1 MAGSNAT
8 TRGVPR
14 RILQGDAPSVPVIGA
29 GSIPTIQYSTGAARA
44 LQQFSRDLF
53 SLSDRFED
61 QLDQQAEAEAT
72 SAGALAGASGD
83 FEIQNYGTIRGRA
96 YNKAAIE
103 TFTANLD
110 TNSILKLSEL
120 QQKHWNDPAGLEAAW
135 NNYRVGVTEELAKV
149 SPEQAAA
156 FNNRSAVRGL
166 PAVEQAKDTAYKLTR
181 SQADAA
187 LVENEAAL
195 RAEIKNVS
203 SDLFSD
209 NPERSR
215 AAAKAIGQVQADYMN
230 IYRAKDPTTGK
241 PLYTPEEVAVARKA
255 FKDMVG
261 TQSTLSWFDEQ
272 QDKAGAY
279 LKIISGDFKIKISSN
294 NDQVPLIM
302 ANKGATRNDP
312 LKPEIAAA
320 MKAAAAATG
329 VDGIGVVVHSGGQET
344 HEEVAAGQGSRTGSV
359 RHDHG
364 GAGDLRL
371 TKNGQ
376 VLDFASNRDIYLKFA
391 EGAAAAGLTGI
402 GVDEANGYIH
412 AGGGSQASWG
422 YKGRSA
428 KHAFLPE
435 DFNAAIER
443 GRANPIDSKPASSEV
458 ALSDVLSPTALNGL
472 DAEMRQRMSFMNT
485 MADRQAEQTK
495 ALLTATQA
503 KNAFDFT
510 ARVYAAG
517 ATDPATGQ
525 PVRVLTREDV
535 IGAVNNGT
543 LKPGDGEAI
552 MKALTQEQP
561 EVSDDTTFR
570 ELQRRVYSGED
581 IFRQIID
588 AGSKLSKKDAAS
600 LLSLNQSQVRGQQGE
615 FNADQKF
622 YFGTLNDRLRGGA
635 GPMASLDQGR
645 ADRQAQALDEYR
657 RRVMDPANTESPST
671 IADDIALRATRDM
684 VGMDNSA
691 LDRKVAPRYSVPKAD
706 NPARL
711 DLQASAKSLF
721 AAYQSKKITQQQ
733 FEIEQQRL
741 VEWGRLQASIEK
753 ATAAT
758 KGK

>member
-14 RILQGDAPSVPVIGA
+14 RILQGDGPSVPVIGA

-53 SLSDRFED
+53 SLSDQFED
-61 QLDQQAEAEAT
+61 QLDAQAEAEAS
-72 SAGALAGASGD
+72 SAGALAGAAGD
-83 FEIQNYGTIRGRA
+83 FQLQNYGTIRGRA
-96 YNKAAIE
+96 YNKAAVE
-103 TFTANLD
+103 TFAATLD
-110 TNSILKLSEL
+110 TNSVLKLSEL
-120 QQKHWNDPAGLEAAW
+120 QQKHWNDPAGLQAAW
-135 NNYRVGVTEELAKV
+135 DNYRVGVRQELSKV

-156 FNNRSAVRGL
+156 FDNRSAVRGL
-166 PAVEQAKDTAYKLTR
+166 PAIEQAKDTAYKLTR

-209 NPERSR
+209 NPDRSR

-241 PLYTPEEVAVARKA
+241 PLYTPEEIAVAKKA
-255 FKDMVG
+255 FTDM
-261 TQSTLSWFDEQ
+261 TMSQAALSWFDEQ
-272 QDKAGAY
+272 PDKAGAY
-279 LKIISGDFKIKISSN
+279 LKFVSGDFKIKIDAN
-294 NDQVPLIM
+294 NDQVPLVM
-302 ANKGATRNDP
+302 ANRGATRNDP
-312 LKPEIAAA
+312 LKPEIQNA

-329 VDGIGVVVHSGGQET
+329 DGIGIVVHSGGQET
-344 HEEVAAGQGSRTGSV
+344 AQEVAAGSGSRTGST

-371 TKNGQ
+371 TRNGQ
-376 VLDFASNRDIYLKFA
+376 VLDFNQNRDLYVKFA
-391 EGAAAAGLTGI
+391 ENAAAAGLTGI
-402 GVDEANGYIH
+402 GVDEAKGYIH

-422 YKGRSA
+422 YRGKSNS
-428 KHAFLPE
+428 HSFLSE
-435 DFNAAIER
+435 DFKQAIER
-443 GRANPIDSKPASSEV
+443 GRANPIDSKPSTSEV
-458 ALSDVLSPTALNGL
+458 SFTDTLSPTALNSL
-472 DAEMRQRMSFMNT
+472 DAEMRQRMTFMNT

-495 ALLTATQA
+495 ALLSATQA

-517 ATDPATGQ
+517 ATDPGTGQ

-561 EVSDDTTFR
+561 EVSDDGTFR
-570 ELQRRVYSGED
+570 DLQRRVYSGED

-615 FNADQKF
+615 FNADQRF
-622 YFGTLNDRLRGGA
+622 YFNTLSDRLRGGA
-635 GPMASLDQGR
+635 GLMTTLDQGR
-645 ADRQAQALDEYR
+645 ADRSAQALDEYR
-657 RRVMDPANTESPST
+657 RRVMDKENTESPSF
-671 IADDIALRATRDM
+671 IADDIATRALRDM
-684 VGMDNSA
+684 VGMDQSA

-721 AAYQSKKITQQQ
+721 AAYQSKKISQQQ

-753 ATAAT
+753 AAAAT

>member
-53 SLSDRFED
+53 SLSDQFED
-61 QLDQQAEAEAT
+61 QLDAQAEAEAT
-72 SAGALAGASGD
+72 NAGALAGVGGN
-83 FEIQNYGTIRGRA
+83 FELQNYGTIRGRA

-103 TFTANLD
+103 TFAATLD
-110 TNSILKLSEL
+110 TNSVLKLSEL

-135 NNYRVGVTEELAKV
+135 NNYRQGVSQELSKV
-149 SPEQAAA
+149 SPEQAVA
-156 FNNRSAVRGL
+156 FNNRNAIRGL

-209 NPERSR
+209 NPDRSR
-215 AAAKAIGQVQADYMN
+215 AAAQAIGQVQADYMN

-241 PLYTPEEVAVARKA
+241 PLYTPEEVALAKKA
-255 FKDMVG
+255 FTDM
-261 TQSTLSWFDEQ
+261 TMSQAALSWFDEQ
-272 QDKAGAY
+272 PDKAGAY
-279 LKIISGDFKIKISSN
+279 LKFVSGDFKIKIDAN
-294 NDQVPLIM
+294 NDQVPIVN
-302 ANKGATRNDP
+302 AARGTRRLP
-312 LKPEIAAA
+312 LSQDWYDKAR
-320 MKAAAAATG
+320 AAAAATG
-329 VDGIGVVVHSGGQET
+329 DGIGIKITSGAQ
-344 HEEVAAGQGSRTGSV
+344 AAIGTPGPRTGST
-359 RHDHG
+359 RHDVDETG
-364 GAGDLRL
+364 KGQTADVVLTVNGRDVRPGDNPELYR
-371 TKNGQ
+371 
-376 VLDFASNRDIYLKFA
+376 KFL
-391 EGAAAAGLTGI
+391 GNAAAAGFTGI
-402 GVDEANGYIH
+402 GHYDWGVHIGNGSKAAWGPNTKANTLDPDMGEAIREG
-412 AGGGSQASWG
+412 W
-422 YKGRSA
+422 
-428 KHAFLPE
+428 
-435 DFNAAIER
+435 
-443 GRANPIDSKPASSEV
+443 ANPIDSKPSSSEV
-458 ALSDVLSPTALNGL
+458 SFSDTLSPTALNSL

-495 ALLTATQA
+495 ALLSATQA

-517 ATDPATGQ
+517 ATDPTTGQ

-561 EVSDDTTFR
+561 EVSDDGTFR
-570 ELQRRVYSGED
+570 DLQRRVYSGED

-622 YFGTLNDRLRGGA
+622 YFNTLSDRLGQTG
-635 GPMASLDQGR
+635 MFDKFDQGKQ
-645 ADRQAQALDEYR
+645 DRRAQALDEYR
-657 RRVMDPANTESPST
+657 RRVMDPANTDSPSF
-671 IADDIALRATRDM
+671 IADDIASRATSEM
-684 VGMDNSA
+684 ASMDRTA
-691 LDRKVAPRYSVPKAD
+691 LAKKVAPRYSVPKAGEP
-706 NPARL
+706 NRL

-721 AAYQSKKITQQQ
+721 AAFQAKKITQQQ

-741 VEWGRLQASIEK
+741 VEWGRLQTTIDK
-753 ATAAT
+753 AAADA

>member
-29 GSIPTIQYSTGAARA
+29 GSIPTIQYSTGSARA

-53 SLSDRFED
+53 SLSDQFED
-61 QLDQQAEAEAT
+61 QLDAQAEAEAT
-72 SAGALAGASGD
+72 TQGALAGAAGD
-83 FEIQNYGTIRGRA
+83 FQLQNYGTIRGRA

-103 TFTANLD
+103 TFAATLD
-110 TNSILKLSEL
+110 TNSVLKLSEL

-135 NNYRVGVTEELAKV
+135 NNYRQGVSQELAKV
-149 SPEQAAA
+149 SPEQAVAFSNRAA
-156 FNNRSAVRGL
+156 IRGL

-203 SDLFSD
+203 GDLFSE
-209 NPERSR
+209 NPDRAR
-215 AAAKAIGQVQADYMN
+215 AASRAIGQVQADYMR
-230 IYRAKDPTTGK
+230 IYSAVDPATGK
-241 PLYTPEEVAVARKA
+241 PLYTPEEIAVAKKA

-272 QDKAGAY
+272 PDKAGAY
-279 LKIISGDFKIKISSN
+279 LKIISGDFKIKVNNSN
-294 NDQVPLIM
+294 DHVNIIM
-302 ANKGATRNDP
+302 ANRGATRNDP
-312 LKPEIAAA
+312 LQPDLQNKL
-320 MKAAAAATG
+320 KAAAAATG
-329 VDGIGVVVHSGGQET
+329 EGISIQVHSGGQET
-344 HEEVAAGQGSRTGSV
+344 REEVAAGTGSRTGSV

-364 GAGDLRL
+364 GAADLRL
-371 TKNGQ
+371 VRNGE
-376 VLDFASNRDIYLKFA
+376 VLDFNANRDLYRKFA
-391 EGAAAAGLTGI
+391 ENAAAAGLTGI
-402 GVDEANGYIH
+402 GVDEAAGYIH
-412 AGGGSQASWG
+412 AGGGSQAAWG
-422 YKGRSA
+422 YRGKSA
-428 KHAFLPE
+428 SSKFLPE
-435 DFNAAIER
+435 DFKQAIDN
-443 GRANPIDSKPASSEV
+443 GRANPMDATPTSSEI
-458 ALSDVLSPTALNGL
+458 ALSDILSPTALNSL
-472 DAEMRQRMSFMNT
+472 DAEMRQRISFANT
-485 MADRQAEQTK
+485 IADRQAEQTK
-495 ALLTATQA
+495 ALLSATQA

-561 EVSDDTTFR
+561 EVSDDSTFR
-570 ELQRRVYSGED
+570 ELQRAVYSGED
-581 IFRQIID
+581 IFRRIID

-615 FNADQKF
+615 FNPDQKF
-622 YFGTLNDRLRGGA
+622 YFNTLSDRLRGGA
-635 GPMASLDQGR
+635 GPLAGLDQGR
-645 ADRQAQALDEYR
+645 ADRSAQALDEYR
-657 RRVMDPANTESPST
+657 RRVMDPANTESPSA

-721 AAYQSKKITQQQ
+721 AAYEAKKITEQQ
-733 FEIEQQRL
+733 FKIEQQRL
-741 VEWGRLQASIEK
+741 VEWGHLQTSIDK